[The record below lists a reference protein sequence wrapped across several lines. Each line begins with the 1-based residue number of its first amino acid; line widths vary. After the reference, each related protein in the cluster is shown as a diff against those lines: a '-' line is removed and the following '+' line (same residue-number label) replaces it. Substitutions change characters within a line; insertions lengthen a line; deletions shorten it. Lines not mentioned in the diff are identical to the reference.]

1 MMNTAIRSYYGQ
13 VAPDYGR
20 DRFANSYGRY
30 LHRQETA
37 ILECYL
43 GPAAGGE
50 VLDLACGIGR
60 FMKYCTTGADISPEM
75 ILVSR
80 EKHPGKTFTVQH
92 ALETAF
98 PQGSFDA
105 VICFHLLMHL
115 DWHDLPTLLWEV
127 ARITKA
133 GGRLIFD
140 VPSAERR
147 QLLCHQQQ
155 GWHGTN
161 AYTHDGILDLLGT
174 IWRLVAVRGIAA
186 LPVHRLPVFLRGL
199 LGGFDDLLCQSPL
212 RKLAS
217 YHAYVIE
224 KR

>member
-1 MMNTAIRSYYGQ
+1 
-13 VAPDYGR
+13 
-20 DRFANSYGRY
+20 
-30 LHRQETA
+30 
-37 ILECYL
+37 
-43 GPAAGGE
+43 
-50 VLDLACGIGR
+50 
-60 FMKYCTTGADISPEM
+60 
-75 ILVSR
+75 
-80 EKHPGKTFTVQH
+80 
-92 ALETAF
+92 
-98 PQGSFDA
+98 
-105 VICFHLLMHL
+105 MHL
-115 DWHDLPTLLWEV
+115 DGHDLPTLLWEV

-147 QLLCHQQQ
+147 QLLGHQQQ

-174 IWRLVAVRGIAA
+174 TWRLVAVRGIAA

-199 LGGFDDLLCQSPL
+199 LGGFDDLLCQSLL

-217 YHAYVIE
+217 YRAYVIE